1 LDSDDI
7 DPDLETTIP
16 VFPIQPQ
23 INLDSQSENVNEEN
37 ISLDLA
43 VKIITKLLGRFC
55 SQLLATGVNNSTVD
69 LVIKELEYS
78 MSEIFNLITMLSK
91 QFCSRNNEEFSC
103 KIKSLL
109 SGFKNVRST
118 YHRQKY
124 FEQNENFIHPV
135 EKSLGTRTE
144 VRVQNFKRQQVVVSD
159 TFMYVPLLDTL
170 KKIISVPELAEY
182 FTPEKCT
189 VSQNSYECFHDS
201 YSFKNNQLFSR
212 YPNSIQ
218 IQLFYDDFE
227 TVNPLGSKRGVHK
240 LGGLYFTLRNFPD
253 FLNSRLIKF
262 IY

>member
-1 LDSDDI
+1 MFSCPECSKIFVGCPEFLKHIKYVHSYSHFNFIQSICPFQSCNTKQSTWSGFLRHVKTHGSSLDSDDI
-7 DPDLETTIP
+7 DPDLETIP

-124 FEQNENFIHPV
+124 FEQN
-135 EKSLGTRTE
+135 
-144 VRVQNFKRQQVVVSD
+144 
-159 TFMYVPLLDTL
+159 
-170 KKIISVPELAEY
+170 
-182 FTPEKCT
+182 
-189 VSQNSYECFHDS
+189 
-201 YSFKNNQLFSR
+201 
-212 YPNSIQ
+212 
-218 IQLFYDDFE
+218 
-227 TVNPLGSKRGVHK
+227 
-240 LGGLYFTLRNFPD
+240 
-253 FLNSRLIKF
+253 
-262 IY
+262 